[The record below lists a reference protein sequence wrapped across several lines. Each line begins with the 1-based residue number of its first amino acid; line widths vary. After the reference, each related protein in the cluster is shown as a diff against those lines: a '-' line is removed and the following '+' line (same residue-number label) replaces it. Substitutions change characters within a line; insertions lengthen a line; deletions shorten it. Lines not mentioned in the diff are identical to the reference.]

1 MSVPFSPL
9 ITQPKTPDFMKK
21 LQSILWM
28 AAAGFLA
35 TACKTPTQYEYVRL
49 SDAACTFL
57 ADGNIPKAIE
67 VAASGPWSA
76 ETGASWLTVTEEA
89 EGIVLAAADNKAGFR
104 TADRNHHCLRT
115 SYRTYHRYPDGSGT
129 PNQPLPYPQ
138 NLRHGSRPV
147 EKRTLRCR
155 KRQDREDRRR
165 MGKPSDRHRHRNRRM
180 DTVRTAAR

>member
-35 TACKTPTQYEYVRL
+35 TACEIPTQYEYVRL

-67 VAASGPWSA
+67 VAASMVCSIIDM
-76 ETGASWLTVTEEA
+76 TESSVINA
-89 EGIVLAAADNKAGFR
+89 LG
-104 TADRNHHCLRT
+104 T
-115 SYRTYHRYPDGSGT
+115 SDM
-129 PNQPLPYPQ
+129 
-138 NLRHGSRPV
+138 
-147 EKRTLRCR
+147 K
-155 KRQDREDRRR
+155 
-165 MGKPSDRHRHRNRRM
+165 
-180 DTVRTAAR
+180 